1 MIKHIHA
8 RGRYMQV
15 MGGSSGTYVN
25 NYSGGQG
32 IGNLR
37 FNTSNQNL
45 EVYDGTNWITMNM
58 PDATVGLN
66 DEAESLL
73 DWARLKRDD
82 EIVMQSL
89 MAKHPGLKEAYE
101 RLEIMKALTL
111 QEEKQNG

>member
-1 MIKHIHA
+1 MIKHIHP
-8 RGRYMQV
+8 RGRYMMV
-15 MGGSSGTYVN
+15 IGGNSGTYVN
-25 NYSGGQG
+25 AYGGAQG
-32 IGNLR
+32 VGNLR
-37 FNTSNQNL
+37 YNTSNQQM
-45 EVYDGTNWITMNM
+45 EVYDGNNWTMLNM

-73 DWARLKRDD
+73 DWAKQKRDD